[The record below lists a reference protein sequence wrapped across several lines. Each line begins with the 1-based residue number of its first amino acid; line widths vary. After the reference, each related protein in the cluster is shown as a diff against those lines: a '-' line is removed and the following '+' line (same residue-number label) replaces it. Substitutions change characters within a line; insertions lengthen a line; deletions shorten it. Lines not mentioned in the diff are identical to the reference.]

1 MHLAQLNIGRMVA
14 PEGDPR
20 VAEFFSALDEINAVA
35 ESSPGFVWRMVDS
48 ESNNATSLRPY
59 HGEPDMLVN
68 MSVWESRE
76 ALFDYVYRSGHMD
89 YVRRRR
95 EWFTPLREVF
105 TVLWWVP
112 EGMLP
117 TLTDAMA
124 RLDHLRENGP
134 TPYAFTFRQAFE
146 PETAAEISAAVLD

>member
-20 VAEFFSALDEINAVA
+20 VAEFFAALDEINAVA
-35 ESSPGFVWRMVDS
+35 DSSPGFVWRMVDG
-48 ESNNATSLRPY
+48 ESNNATSLR
-59 HGEPDMLVN
+59 HDSDPDMLVN

-95 EWFTPLREVF
+95 EWFIPLREVF
-105 TVLWWVP
+105 TVLWWLP
-112 EGMLP
+112 EGELP
-117 TLTDAMA
+117 TLDDAMR
-124 RLDHLRENGP
+124 RLAHLRENGP
-134 TPYAFTFRQAFE
+134 TPYAFTFRQSFE
-146 PETAAEISAAVLD
+146 PEVPESVL

>member
-20 VAEFFSALDEINAVA
+20 VAEFFTALDEINAVA
-35 ESSPGFVWRMVDS
+35 DSSPGFVWRMVDG

-59 HGEPDMLVN
+59 DDPHMLVN
-68 MSVWESRE
+68 MSVWESRN
-76 ALFDYVYRSGHMD
+76 ALFDYVYRSGHLEF
-89 YVRRRR
+89 VRRRR
-95 EWFTPLREVF
+95 EWFVPLREVF

-112 EGMLP
+112 AGTLP
-117 TLTDAMA
+117 TLADAMA

-134 TPYAFTFRQAFE
+134 TPYAFTFRQGFE
-146 PETAAEISAAVLD
+146 PETAAEASAAVLD